1 HAIALDPDF
10 ALGYAG
16 IGYICGLIYN
26 WYGADPQLIS
36 RGMAACDRALSL
48 ERDLPEALTARA
60 IISYDLKNYESA
72 LHDARIAVQS
82 KPDCQGAYWIMACTL
97 FAAGRYEEAAAM
109 VDDAL
114 KNNADDDNIFVPF
127 VMSFD
132 RLGRHDQAMRL
143 REQHVLALE
152 KQLE

>member
-1 HAIALDPDF
+1 STGHALWASRLDREMKDIFEVQDEIACSIAQALRITLTPQEEKEIALKPTVNTEAYDYYLRGRSYSRRRTELELKTGLEMFEHAIALDPDF

-60 IISYDLKNYESA
+60 IISYDLKNYES
-72 LHDARIAVQS
+72 
-82 KPDCQGAYWIMACTL
+82 
-97 FAAGRYEEAAAM
+97 
-109 VDDAL
+109 
-114 KNNADDDNIFVPF
+114 
-127 VMSFD
+127 
-132 RLGRHDQAMRL
+132 
-143 REQHVLALE
+143 
-152 KQLE
+152 